1 MLQADLL
8 TAKNLCHGHW
18 MHALSGDN
26 ARVQGRSSTKV
37 KALGML
43 GRSEEAHKVYIKAIQ
58 ASRGDP
64 GATGTW
70 TKCYASLGKWTTA
83 QLADMQ
89 AAATFLAGVHVHTIA
104 VTASLVGNFVQSF

>member
-1 MLQADLL
+1 
-8 TAKNLCHGHW
+8 
-18 MHALSGDN
+18 
-26 ARVQGRSSTKV
+26 
-37 KALGML
+37 ML
-43 GRSEEAHKVYIKAIQ
+43 GRSEEAQSVYIEAIQ

-89 AAATFLAGVHVHTIA
+89 AAATFLAGVHVHT
-104 VTASLVGNFVQSF
+104 SLSLPVCSATLYKALEMPLFLSPVKFF